1 MSGKEKTK
9 SANETGIVICIS
21 GMAGTG
27 KSTLAKKLAK
37 KYALK
42 YYSGGDALK
51 ALASEQGY
59 DTSKPGWWESPEG
72 LKFLERREQ
81 EPKFDQ
87 IVDEKLLKYAE
98 RGNVLLDS
106 WTMPWLL
113 KTGFKI
119 WLLASM
125 EKRSA
130 RVAKRD
136 KITVEKAA
144 KGLKEKEDGKK
155 AIYKQ
160 LYGFTL
166 DEDFKPFALVL
177 DTDNLGAEEVFL
189 VLCRVIDNMLLKKKN
204 TSQQSL

>member
-1 MSGKEKTK
+1 MSGMEKTK
-9 SANETGIVICIS
+9 SANKKGIVICIS
-21 GMAGTG
+21 GLAGTG

-37 KYALK
+37 KYSLK
-42 YYSGGDALK
+42 YYAGGDALK

-59 DTSKPGWWESPEG
+59 DTSKSGWWESPEG
-72 LKFLERREQ
+72 LKFLELREQ

-87 IVDEKLLKYAE
+87 AVDEKLLEYAE

-119 WLLASM
+119 WLMASL
-125 EKRSA
+125 EKRVE

-136 KITVEKAA
+136 QLTPKEASRV
-144 KGLKEKEDGKK
+144 LKEKEARTK
-155 AIYKQ
+155 AIYGR

-166 DEDFKPFALVL
+166 GEDFRPFHLVL
-177 DTDNLGAEEVFL
+177 DTDSLGAEEVFQ
-189 VLCRVIDNMLLKKKN
+189 VLCRVIDSIILDEQKL
-204 TSQQSL
+204 

>member
-1 MSGKEKTK
+1 MSKKTANSYSGK
-9 SANETGIVICIS
+9 GLVICIS

-27 KSTLAKKLAK
+27 KSTLAKKLAE
-37 KYALK
+37 KYGLK

-51 ALASEQGY
+51 ALAAEEGY
-59 DTSKPGWWESPEG
+59 DASQNGWWESPVG
-72 LKFLERREQ
+72 LKFLKQREGDA
-81 EPKFDQ
+81 KFDKA
-87 IVDEKLLKYAE
+87 VDQKLLEYAE
-98 RGNVLLDS
+98 KGNVLLDS

-125 EKRSA
+125 EKRAA

-136 KITVEKAA
+136 KITVGEAMKV
-144 KGLKEKEDGKK
+144 LKEKEDGTK

-166 DEDFKPFALVL
+166 DEDFTPFDLVL
-177 DTDNLGAEEVFL
+177 DTDNLTAEEVFK

-204 TSQQSL
+204 TSQ